1 VTLSTL
7 KARKAGLRK
16 DDRSA
21 FTLIELIVVIVI
33 IGILAAVAA
42 VSYNSFIAGAENASV
57 ESEYSQ
63 VAKMIQAE
71 SALEQ
76 ETVIDL
82 AATFDA
88 STAPQGKGNAISGW
102 DLSGDVPAGGAGTIN
117 TADDTPVVNA
127 VEGEFVYTNDGI
139 TCEGL
144 VFASTNAGAAPA
156 GDANCAPTTP

>member
-1 VTLSTL
+1 MTLSTL
-7 KARKAGLRK
+7 KARKSGLTR
-16 DDRSA
+16 RTGA

-71 SALEQ
+71 SALDQ
-76 ETVIDL
+76 ETVVDL
-82 AATFDA
+82 AASFDA
-88 STAPQGKGNAISGW
+88 TTAPQGKGNAISGW
-102 DLSGDVPAGGAGTIN
+102 DFAGDIPAGGAGTIN
-117 TADDTPVVNA
+117 TADDVPVVNA
-127 VEGEFVYTNDGI
+127 VAGEFVYTNDGI

-144 VFASTNAGAAPA
+144 VFSGTSAGAAPT
-156 GDANCAPTTP
+156 GDADCAPTAP